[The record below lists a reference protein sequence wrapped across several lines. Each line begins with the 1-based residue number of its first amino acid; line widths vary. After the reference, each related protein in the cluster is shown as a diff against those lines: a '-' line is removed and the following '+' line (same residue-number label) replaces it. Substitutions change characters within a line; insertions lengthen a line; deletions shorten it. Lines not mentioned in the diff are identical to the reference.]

1 MKAAVVY
8 QPGGPE
14 ALVVEE
20 REKPE
25 LKEGWSLVEILGFG
39 LNHSEIFTRQGLSPS
54 VTFPRILGI
63 ECVGQIAETTSDDFQ
78 IGQTVISIMGEMGRD
93 FDGSYAEYTLLPNS
107 QIYPVESQLPLEQL
121 VALPETYYTAYG
133 ALKNLQIKAG
143 DTTLIRGAASGVGIA
158 MLRLIKAKFP
168 NNQVYG
174 SSRSLL
180 KEKELL
186 QKGFDGIIVDQQ
198 NTLQTS
204 RSFDKILELIGPAS
218 IKDSF
223 SHINEHG
230 IVCSNGQLG
239 GKWYLEEFD
248 PIMELKNNS
257 YLTSFYSGIVSQKG
271 IQELLDYVSQYHVDV
286 RPEKIFS
293 LEQIAEAHSY
303 LESRSGLGKVIVL
316 NQIVKDS

>member
-8 QPGGPE
+8 QAGGPE
-14 ALVVEE
+14 VLVLEE
-20 REKPE
+20 RKKPE
-25 LKEGWSLVEILGFG
+25 LKEGWSLIKVLGFG

-78 IGQTVISIMGEMGRD
+78 IGQTIVSIMGEMGRD

-107 QIYPVESQLPLEQL
+107 QIYPVESQLPLEEL

-143 DTTLIRGAASGVGIA
+143 DITLIRGAASGVGIA

-248 PIMELKNNS
+248 PIMELKNDS
-257 YLTSFYSGIVSQKG
+257 YLTSFYSGNVSQKR

-316 NQIVKDS
+316 N